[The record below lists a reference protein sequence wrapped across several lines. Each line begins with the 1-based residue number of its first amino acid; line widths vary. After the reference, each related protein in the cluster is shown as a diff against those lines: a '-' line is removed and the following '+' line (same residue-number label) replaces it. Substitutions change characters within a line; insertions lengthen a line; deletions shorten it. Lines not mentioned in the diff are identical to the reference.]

1 MDEIPMSTT
10 ENSPF
15 IVIAGPCILENNRGE
30 LNFEVAR
37 QLKAIM
43 AQFPEVKF
51 YFKSSYDKANRSS
64 VNSYRGPGL
73 EEGLEILKEIKKSV
87 GVPILTDVHAVP
99 EVLPVAEVVDMIQI
113 PAFLCRQTD
122 LLLEAGRTRIPVNI
136 KKGQFLAPLDIRHAA
151 NKVTSIGNDQVY
163 ITERGTTF
171 GYNNLVVDMR
181 SIPMVQ
187 SLGLPLILD
196 ATHSVQL
203 PGGAG
208 ETTGGNRE
216 YAPLLAKAAVAVG
229 CNGLFFETH
238 PEPEKG
244 LSDASNMLPLSWVEP
259 MLKTCLQLRKIIQN
273 EPDYIH
279 NSPLQTV

>member
-1 MDEIPMSTT
+1 MNTPPKSE
-10 ENSPF
+10 F
-15 IVIAGPCILENNRGE
+15 VVIAGPCILENNRGE

-37 QLKAIM
+37 QLKALM

-64 VNSYRGPGL
+64 INSYRGPGL
-73 EEGLEILKEIKKSV
+73 EEGLEILKEIKEKV
-87 GVPILTDVHAVP
+87 GVSILTDVHAVH
-99 EVLPVAEVVDMIQI
+99 EVQPVAEIVDMIQI

-122 LLLEAGRTRIPVNI
+122 LLLEAGRTRVPVNI
-136 KKGQFLAPLDIRHAA
+136 KKGQFLAPLDTRHAA
-151 NKVTSIGNDQVY
+151 NKVKSMGNEQVY

-187 SLGLPLILD
+187 SLGLPLIFD

-216 YAPLLAKAAVAVG
+216 YAPLLAKAAVSVG
-229 CNGLFFETH
+229 CDGLFFETH

-244 LSDASNMLPLSWVEP
+244 LSDASNMLPLAWVEP
-259 MLKTCLQLRKIIQN
+259 MLKTCLALRDIIRN
-273 EPDYIH
+273 EPDYV
-279 NSPLQTV
+279 NQSKLQTV

>member
-1 MDEIPMSTT
+1 MTQPIQSE
-10 ENSPF
+10 F

-30 LNFEVAR
+30 VNFETAR

-43 AQFPEVKF
+43 AKFPEIKF

-64 VNSYRGPGL
+64 INSYRGPGL
-73 EEGLEILKEIKKSV
+73 KEGLEILKEIKESV
-87 GVPILTDVHAVP
+87 GVPILTDVHWPDEIA
-99 EVLPVAEVVDMIQI
+99 PVAEVVDMIQI

-122 LLLEAGRTRIPVNI
+122 LLLEAGKTRIPVNV

-151 NKVTSIGNDQVY
+151 QKVKSMGNEQVY
-163 ITERGTTF
+163 ITERGSTF

-187 SLGLPLILD
+187 SLGLPIIFD

-216 YAPLLAKAAVAVG
+216 YAPILAKAAVSAG

-238 PEPEKG
+238 PTPEKG
-244 LSDASNMLPLSWVEP
+244 LSDASNMLPLDWVEP
-259 MLKTCLQLRKIIQN
+259 MLQTCMQLRNIIRN
-273 EPDYIH
+273 EPQYGF
-279 NSPLQTV
+279 SKTLQNV